1 MIGVWC
7 TEGPIYK
14 DENGV
19 YYSMTINNRV
29 ISRYLEY
36 ADKLYILTRVRIL
49 EEKMQTTNIITS
61 DNVEIIE
68 VPNCSS
74 MKGILKN
81 TGIARKI
88 IAEYLRKADFVIVS
102 LPAIIGN
109 IAITQCE
116 KMKKKYI
123 VEVIAC
129 PWDALWNHGKITGK
143 LLAPIQFIFTRRR
156 IKKAEN
162 VIYVSNE
169 FLQKRYPNKNNNIG
183 CSDVIIQEY
192 SEDILQKRLKK
203 IDEIDKVDNKYTY
216 KLGLIGSLSIKYKG
230 HDTAIKAISLLKDRY
245 NLELHFLG
253 KGDSTYWRKLASEY
267 GVEDL
272 VKFDGVR
279 PSGKPVYEWM
289 DEMDIFLIPSLQ
301 EGLPRALVE
310 AMSRGCPAIGV
321 RTGGIPELLDK
332 KFVANKKDYK
342 QVAKLIDILLENTD
356 EMKKQAI
363 RNFKKAGEFQMKFL
377 YEKRK
382 NFYEKIINN

>member
-1 MIGVWC
+1 MIAVWC

-14 DENGV
+14 DENGK
-19 YYSMTINNRV
+19 YYGITINKNV
-29 ISRYLEY
+29 VERYLKY
-36 ADKLYILTRVRIL
+36 ADKLYILTRIRKLDSKI
-49 EEKMQTTNIITS
+49 KNANIIEN
-61 DNVEIIE
+61 DRIE
-68 VPNCSS
+68 VIELPNCSS
-74 MKGILKN
+74 IKGVLKN
-81 TGIARKI
+81 TEIARKRI
-88 IAEYLRKADFVIVS
+88 VEYLKKANFVIIS

-109 IAITQCE
+109 IAVTQCK

-129 PWDALWNHGKITGK
+129 PWDALWNHGKFTGK
-143 LLAPIQFIFTRRR
+143 LLAPVQFIFTKRR
-156 IKKAEN
+156 IKKSEN

-192 SEDILQKRLKK
+192 SEDVLQKRLKK
-203 IDEIDKVDNKYTY
+203 IDKIDNKKIY

-230 HDTAIKAISLLKDRY
+230 HDTAIKAINLLKDKY

-253 KGDSTYWRKLASEY
+253 KGDPEYWKKLASEY
-267 GVEDL
+267 GIENL
-272 VKFDGVR
+272 IKFDGVR

-289 DEMDIFLIPSLQ
+289 DEMDVFLIPSLQ

-321 RTGGIPELLDK
+321 KTGGIPELLDK
-332 KFVANKKDYK
+332 KFVAKKKDYK
-342 QVAKLIDILLENTD
+342 QVAELIDILLTD
-356 EMKKQAI
+356 TDKMKQQAI
-363 RNFKKAGEFQMKFL
+363 RNFRKAGEFQMKIL

-382 NFYEKIINN
+382 NFYKKIINN